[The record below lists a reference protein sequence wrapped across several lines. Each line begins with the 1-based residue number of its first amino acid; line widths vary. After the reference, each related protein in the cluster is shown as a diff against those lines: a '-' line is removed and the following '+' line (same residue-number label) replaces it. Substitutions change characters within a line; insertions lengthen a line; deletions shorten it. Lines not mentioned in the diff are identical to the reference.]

1 MLNDEVEEET
11 IVYVC
16 INKIMQVDV
25 LVWNM

>member
-1 MLNDEVEEET
+1 MLNDKVEEEK
-11 IVYVC
+11 IIYVC

>member
-1 MLNDEVEEET
+1 MLNDEVEEEK